1 MVDRDEI
8 KLEKKIGEGAQGQV
22 FTADWRGMVVVVK
35 LVEILKSQGSSETA
49 MTNACQTDF

>member
-35 LVEILKSQGSSETA
+35 LVEILKSQGSCETYH
-49 MTNACQTDF
+49 MN